1 MKCRNCNYVVHHS
14 CHTVR
19 FSLSASYYVSW
30 NPLFFPGESRMSTE
44 VICGGFSCIPNKFC
58 GSFGWNVCFHYNRIF
73 PLLCLN
79 TADWCCQLPGYHFSC
94 FIKFNYRLPQILW
107 SFFCFPCGSESNISA
122 ALGVCQEPRNSLTF
136 YTHKLITR
144 KQITDWLPLLLKLSW
159 YINIDHGHF
168 GSFCCHYDLK
178 RVCLIINGFSQPL
191 IMIEIKVLYYQSYSL
206 ENGPKMTN
214 SATVCKLTR
223 QLFINKSQSPL
234 SFLLINKFRLSVT
247 VFCYMKRFWCQ
258 L

>member
-1 MKCRNCNYVVHHS
+1 MYLEIHF
-14 CHTVR
+14 
-19 FSLSASYYVSW
+19 FS
-30 NPLFFPGESRMSTE
+30 PESP
-44 VICGGFSCIPNKFC
+44 V
-58 GSFGWNVCFHYNRIF
+58 
-73 PLLCLN
+73 
-79 TADWCCQLPGYHFSC
+79 CQLKLFVGVFLASRTSFVAVLAEMFVSITKEFFHFFVWTLLIDAVNCLDIICFTC

-107 SFFCFPCGSESNISA
+107 SFFCFPCSSESNISA

-144 KQITDWLPLLLKLSW
+144 KQITDWSPLLLKLSW

-206 ENGPKMTN
+206 ENGPKITN
-214 SATVCKLTR
+214 SATVCKLTSTTVYK
-223 QLFINKSQSPL
+223 QITIPSVLF
-234 SFLLINKFRLSVT
+234 T
-247 VFCYMKRFWCQ
+247 H
-258 L
+258 